1 MKLFVIFPD
10 HFDDFMPVNDMIVPA
25 KIFQS
30 LGAIILK
37 QKDFF
42 SSFTN
47 QVKNDDILLVY
58 PTLHQNWR
66 QQFKQLK
73 CIKILRNLDPAKSD
87 GIPFRTDLALHEEV
101 GGFDRWFVGVPS
113 EKNLTFLKNKGIRAD
128 AFTHC
133 LDFNGM
139 LHPDDA
145 RKMKSE
151 DVILSGQQHE
161 KFYPDRWRLMQY
173 FLNQQKKYSTFFLP
187 HPGFEISTRRHDY
200 IGENYIKLLLN
211 FWTGPVGVGHADG
224 LHMKF
229 LEMAKSY
236 VLPLGSIPSY
246 MEKIAAK
253 NMCLVGLDEPEE
265 EMIKKINDL
274 FSNREILWERIV
286 SYSTSVKNAYD
297 ANVMIPEIYRAIMQ
311 NDSPCTNR

>member
-1 MKLFVIFPD
+1 MSLYVIFPD

-25 KIFQS
+25 RLFQS

-42 SSFTN
+42 PAYIGRIN
-47 QVKNDDILLVY
+47 PDDILFVY
-58 PTLHQNWR
+58 PTLHQKWR
-66 QQFKQLK
+66 QAFKELK
-73 CIKILRNLDPAKSD
+73 CTKILRNLDPAKSD

-113 EKNLTFLKNKGIRAD
+113 EKNLKFLRDKGIRAD
-128 AFTHC
+128 GFTHC

-139 LHPDDA
+139 SSPEDA
-145 RKMKSE
+145 RKLKSK

-161 KFYPDRWRLMQY
+161 KFYPDRWRLMKY
-173 FLNQQKKYSTFFLP
+173 FLEKQKKYSAIFLP
-187 HPGFEISTRRHDY
+187 HPGFEISTRHHDY
-200 IGENYIKLLLN
+200 IGENYVNLLLN

-229 LEMAKSY
+229 LEMAKAY

-246 MEKIAAK
+246 MEKTAAK
-253 NMCLVGLDEPEE
+253 NMCAVGLDESEE
-265 EMIKKINDL
+265 EMIKIIDVL
-274 FSNREILWERIV
+274 FSDRETLWERIV
-286 SYSTSVKNAYD
+286 EYSNAVKKTYD
-297 ANVMIPEIYRAIMQ
+297 ANVMIPEIYRSIMQ
-311 NDSPCTNR
+311 NDSPCTTR

>member
-1 MKLFVIFPD
+1 MNLYVIFPD

-42 SSFTN
+42 SSFIH
-47 QVKNDDILLVY
+47 QIKNDDILFVY
-58 PTLHQNWR
+58 PTLHQKWR
-66 QQFKQLK
+66 KDFRELK
-73 CIKILRNLDPAKSD
+73 CVKILRNLDPAKSD
-87 GIPFRTDLALHEEV
+87 GIPFRTDLELHEEV

-139 LHPDDA
+139 LSPEDA
-145 RKMKSE
+145 KKLKSN
-151 DVILSGQQHE
+151 DVIISGQQHE

-173 FLNQQKKYSTFFLP
+173 FLNQQKYSSFFLP
-187 HPGFEISTRRHDY
+187 HPGFEISLRRHEY
-200 IGENYIKLLLN
+200 IGENYVKLLSN

-229 LEMAKSY
+229 LEMAKAY

-253 NMCLVGLDEPEE
+253 NMCLVGTNESNE
-265 EMIKKINDL
+265 EMIKIIDDL
-274 FSNREILWERIV
+274 FSNRKTLWERIV
-286 SYSTSVKNAYD
+286 SYSTAVKKTYD
-297 ANVMIPEIYRAIMQ
+297 ANTMIPEIYRSILQ
-311 NDSPCTNR
+311 NDSPCTNY